1 LENLAF
7 LAERIIPVCYSG
19 IKRSVPLNSDPPE
32 AAVTFTV
39 ETPSTDARPTD
50 ATDRGAV
57 ATAEAPAE
65 AAAPAPFPRRWLG
78 LTAILAT
85 TLMNL
90 LDASIVNVAAP
101 AIRIELGGTAATIQ
115 WLAAGYTLALAV
127 GLLTGGRLGDMF
139 GRKRVLMV
147 GLVGFLVA
155 SLACGA
161 AASIE
166 LLLAARIVQGA
177 FAAIMVPQCFGLI
190 RDMFGREM
198 GKAYAVFGPLI
209 GLATIGGPILAGV
222 LVEAD
227 LFGSGWRSIF
237 LINLPLGIAALVL
250 GAKILPA
257 GAPAVKGLRLDLG
270 GAVLAAVGM
279 GLLLYPL
286 VEGHEAGWPTWSLVM
301 LAASIPVLGLFALT
315 QVKRARSGKTAL
327 IELSVF
333 AKRSYVS
340 GVAFCVV
347 FFGAVTG
354 FSLAVGL
361 FLQLGLGF
369 SALKASLAMAAWAVG
384 AFIGSGASAGF
395 APKLGRGVLH
405 LGLGTMVLG
414 LVVLWFQFGAAAA
427 PGAWGMAPALLVFGI
442 GMGMIFVPLFG
453 IVTGELEDHEVGSAS
468 GLLESF
474 QQGASALGVAGL
486 GTVFFGRFAIGGGA
500 VEAMDAAQ
508 LVTGLTVAL
517 TIAAFLVV
525 FGLPKQAKAGH

>member
-1 LENLAF
+1 M
-7 LAERIIPVCYSG
+7 
-19 IKRSVPLNSDPPE
+19 NSDSLE
-32 AAVTFTV
+32 ATV
-39 ETPSTDARPTD
+39 ALTVDTPSTDTRSIGTPAETASART
-50 ATDRGAV
+50 
-57 ATAEAPAE
+57 E

-78 LTAILAT
+78 LIAILAA
-85 TLMNL
+85 TLLNL

-101 AIRIELGGTAATIQ
+101 AIRTELGGTAATVQ

-139 GRKRVLMV
+139 GRKRILVI
-147 GLVGFLVA
+147 GLVGFLAA

-161 AASIE
+161 AGSIE
-166 LLLAARIVQGA
+166 VLLAARIAQGA
-177 FAAIMVPQCFGLI
+177 FAAVMIPQCFGLI
-190 RDMFGREM
+190 RDMFGPDM

-209 GLATIGGPILAGV
+209 GLASIGGPVLAGV

-237 LINLPLGIAALVL
+237 LINLPLGLAALAL

-257 GAPAVKGLRLDLG
+257 GAPVAKGLKLDPG
-270 GAVLAAVGM
+270 GALIAAAGM

-286 VEGHEAGWPTWSLVM
+286 VEGHEAGWPAWSLVM
-301 LAASIPVLGLFALT
+301 LAASVPVLGLFAIT
-315 QVKRARSGKTAL
+315 QVKRARSGRSAL

-333 AKRSYVS
+333 TKRSYVS

-347 FFGAVTG
+347 FFGAITG

-384 AFIGSGASAGF
+384 AFIGSAGSAGL

-405 LGLGTMVLG
+405 LGLAVMALG
-414 LVVLWFQFGAAAA
+414 LTVLWFQFGAAAA
-427 PGAWGMAPALLVFGI
+427 PGTWSMAPALLIFGI

-453 IVTGELEDHEVGSAS
+453 IIVGELEDHEVGSAS

-486 GTVFFGRFAIGGGA
+486 GTVFFGRFAIGAGA
-500 VEAMDAAQ
+500 AEAMDAAR

-517 TIAAFLVV
+517 TIVAFLVA
-525 FGLPKQAKAGH
+525 FGLPKQARAEH